1 MNENTVIRE
10 LTTDEILTVAGGQ
23 RMEACHARYLAPAQ
37 KYEPHKSFAEN
48 FVITVNYAR
57 AYYVC
62 LQEGDRGI
70 P

>member
-10 LTTDEILTVAGGQ
+10 LTADELLTVAGGQ
-23 RMEACHARYLAPAQ
+23 RVEACHARYLAHVA
-37 KYEPHKSFAEN
+37 KYEHNKSFAEN
-48 FVITVNYAR
+48 FVINVNYAR